1 MFNIT
6 SDFLDDFEK
15 HPIREILSYHHK
27 LQYET
32 DEEVESIEV
41 ENLPKGLF
49 FRNGVI
55 SGNMFLLNSFHPIKD
70 YESKEIQGR
79 DDNEIF
85 ASDVYETVDSDC
97 LATIGYLREHKH
109 IPHYTGRVDYLFG
122 AKAWVRDNL
131 KPILHKVT
139 FKVKTKENQYIIEKH
154 LPLAPLFSNKHFL
167 SSYSKVSTL
176 KINGKEVSLSEF
188 VKTQKDI
195 GFKIF

>member
-15 HPIREILSYHHK
+15 HPVRECLSYHHK

-32 DEEVESIEV
+32 DEEVENIEV

-49 FRNGVI
+49 FKNGVI

-85 ASDVYETVDSDC
+85 SSDLYETADSDC

-122 AKAWVRDNL
+122 AKAWV
-131 KPILHKVT
+131 
-139 FKVKTKENQYIIEKH
+139 
-154 LPLAPLFSNKHFL
+154 
-167 SSYSKVSTL
+167 
-176 KINGKEVSLSEF
+176 
-188 VKTQKDI
+188 
-195 GFKIF
+195 